1 MSMNISRRSFMKGA
15 AAASLAVAASTMLT
29 GCDMPKWDDMF
40 GGIFG
45 NRSKTININ
54 KSESINIALTD
65 YRVDSVCVEYLPEFK
80 VVNNAGSP
88 VKVADTVPSAGSN
101 NAYYTLVPTFE
112 YIGTSGNG
120 HYINTSKST
129 LLNKEIAKGENA
141 TGVLC
146 LNMSKISSYTGIE
159 LTLTAYDGNGNKVGE
174 PAVFPFE
181 K

>member
-29 GCDMPKWDDMF
+29 GCDMPNFDF

-45 NRSKTININ
+45 GRSETIKLDNGETINIV
-54 KSESINIALTD
+54 LTN
-65 YRVDSVCVEYLPEFK
+65 YKVDNVCIEYLPEFK
-80 VVNNAGSP
+80 VVNNTKSS
-88 VKVADTVPSAGSN
+88 VKVATSAANQS
-101 NAYYTLVPTFE
+101 YTLVPTFE
-112 YIGTSGNG
+112 YVGTSGSG